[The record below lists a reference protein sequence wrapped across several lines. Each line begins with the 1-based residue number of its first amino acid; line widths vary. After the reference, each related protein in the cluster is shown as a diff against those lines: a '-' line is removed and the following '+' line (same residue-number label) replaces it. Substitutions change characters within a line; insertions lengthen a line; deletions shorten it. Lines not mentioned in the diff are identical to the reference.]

1 MKNTALLLLACLA
14 VEASAYTSTVFS
26 HNAVGG
32 NIYFAGGSTYVI
44 VAGVYQVNMSA
55 ITGRSMRAFFQFDT
69 SSLPESANVSS
80 AELYLAQALGC
91 SSPQATMLYP
101 YMGDFIG
108 TSMDSGDWTR
118 GTNLMMDLLAM
129 CGYDVYCDLSQGG
142 IDDLSLVNVSGKT
155 DFKILD
161 GNTVSPPVSYAC
173 FEAQKIK
180 TVLRVN
186 YTLLA
191 ESTNTTQTNP
201 ANITT
206 DNATVLFGC
215 NASSNYSLVNMSI
228 WLANSTARWARWN
241 TTAKTGTFNT
251 TNVTRTLAVENYTW
265 KCEAC
270 NAGACVNSTANWT
283 VNVTASTPS
292 PSPSLSAGLNVT
304 RKPFWRREELYE
316 VEPVTAA
323 TNNTWLYLIG
333 VVLLI
338 ALALMANHNL

>member
-1 MKNTALLLLACLA
+1 MKNTVIIILALLVFDAA
-14 VEASAYTSTVFS
+14 ADSTVFS
-26 HNAVGG
+26 HNAIGG
-32 NIYFAGGSTYVI
+32 QIYWAGGTTYYVYT
-44 VAGVYQVNMSA
+44 GVYNVNMST

-69 SSLPESANVSS
+69 SILPESANVTSV
-80 AELYLAQALGC
+80 ELYLSQAIAC
-91 SSPQATMLYP
+91 STPLATILP
-101 YMGDFIG
+101 VYMGNIIG
-108 TSMDSGDWTR
+108 TSLDSGDWTR
-118 GTNLMMDLLAM
+118 GTSLSLDVLGT
-129 CGYDVYCDLSQGG
+129 CGADAYCDLSLGG
-142 IDDLSLVNVSGKT
+142 VDDLSLVNVSGFT
-155 DFKILD
+155 DIKVQD
-161 GNTVSPPVSYAC
+161 GNTVTPPASYFC
-173 FEAQKIK
+173 FEKQKVK

-206 DNATVLFGC
+206 DNADVLFGC

-228 WLANSTARWARWN
+228 WLANSTSNWARWN
-241 TTAKTGTFNT
+241 TTVKTGTFNT
-251 TNVTRTLAVENYTW
+251 TNVTRTLDPENYTW

-270 NAGACVNSTANWT
+270 NAGACVNSSENWT
-283 VNVTASTPS
+283 VNVTAATPTPS
-292 PSPSLSAGLNVT
+292 PSVTAGLNVT